1 VTRRQA
7 RLALAATLALT
18 ATGCSTVSGWF
29 GGGAPAFKPTPLAQ
43 FAPTAAVDTVWR
55 ASVGGGR
62 GLGLS
67 PAVDGD
73 AVYAAAAGGTLAR
86 LDLSSGREVWR
97 IDAGRRISGGVGA
110 GSDIVAVG
118 TRDGEVLAF
127 DTGGAPK
134 WSARVGTEVLSAP
147 QIAEGVVVVRGADG
161 RLYAFDAQTGTRK
174 WAYQRANPSLTL
186 RSFAGPRVVRG
197 AVFSGFPG
205 GRLVALR
212 LDNGL
217 VGWEIT
223 VAQPRGATE
232 LERIADVTSTPGV
245 TETSVCAVAF
255 QGRVGCYDVRN
266 GNPLWSSE
274 LSSHAG
280 LDVDGRGVYVSNDK
294 GEVVAFD
301 RARGT
306 QLWKQ
311 PELLGRGSGRPAAAG
326 ELLAVG
332 DYQGYVHLLRVS
344 DGAFA
349 ARAATDGSAIVAAPV
364 VTREGMVVQT
374 TDGGVFLLRAR

>member
-1 VTRRQA
+1 MTRRGA
-7 RLALAATLALT
+7 RFALAAALALA

-29 GGGAPAFKPTPLAQ
+29 GGGTPAAKPTPLAQ
-43 FAPTAAVDTVWR
+43 FTPTASLDTVWR
-55 ASVGGGR
+55 AGVGSGR
-62 GLGLS
+62 GLGLA
-67 PAVDGD
+67 PAIDGN

-86 LDLSSGREVWR
+86 FDLASGREVWR
-97 IDAGRRISGGVGA
+97 VDAGRRISGGVGA
-110 GSDIVAVG
+110 GDDLVVVG

-127 DTGGAPK
+127 DTSGAAK
-134 WSARVGTEVLSAP
+134 WTARVGTEVLGPP
-147 QIAEGVVVVRGADG
+147 QIAEGVAVVRGGDG
-161 RLYAFDAQTGTRK
+161 RLYAFDARTGSRK
-174 WAYQRANPSLTL
+174 WVYQRANPPLTL
-186 RSFAGPRVVRG
+186 RNFAGLRVVRG

-245 TETSVCAVAF
+245 VETTVCAAAF

-266 GNPLWSSE
+266 GNPLWTSE

-280 LDVDGRGVYVSNDK
+280 LDVDARGVYVSNDR
-294 GEVVAFD
+294 GEIVAFD

-311 PELLGRGSGRPAAAG
+311 AELAGRGTGRPAALGSWVA
-326 ELLAVG
+326 AG
-332 DYQGYVHLLRVS
+332 DYQGHVHLLRS
-344 DGAFA
+344 GDGAFA
-349 ARAATDGSAIVAAPV
+349 ARAATDGSPIVAAPV
-364 VTREGMVVQT
+364 VTGEGLVVQT
-374 TDGGVFLLRAR
+374 TDGGLFLLRAR